1 MIENLTDEEIIRLK
15 ATKSE
20 QEWNDVC
27 DEIKTARDG
36 QYPNDWF
43 MRVMVSGLAE
53 QIKAR
58 WH

>member
-1 MIENLTDEEIIRLK
+1 MIPNLTEEEITRLK

-27 DEIKTARDG
+27 DEIKTARNG
-36 QYPNDWF
+36 QYAPDWWA
-43 MRVMVSGLAE
+43 RIMVSGLAR

-58 WH
+58 WN